1 MPVEHISPG
10 DSPMKP
16 TADKAKHVPNRFRR
30 EHLVGNVALAICL
43 VVFGVAAVYSNQLKL
58 SEGRG
63 RSLVVLS
70 DGPLWL
76 ALGAMACGVMG
87 LLSVVVDHLDRRNN
101 EHSYE
106 AFRWITL
113 RLGGVLLASALIVHF
128 CVALLR

>member
-1 MPVEHISPG
+1 
-10 DSPMKP
+10 MKP

-58 SEGRG
+58 SAGRG

-76 ALGAMACGVMG
+76 ALGAMACGVLG
-87 LLSVVVDHLDRRNN
+87 LLSVVVGHLDRRDN
-101 EHSYE
+101 EPLYA
-106 AFRWITL
+106 AFRWIAL
-113 RLGGVLLASALIVHF
+113 GLGGVLLASALIVHI
-128 CVALLR
+128 CVTLLR